1 MTTDQVSCMDVTD
14 EQVLAWE
21 ARRIDAQ
28 LNGDIN
34 DLGNLF
40 SQELTYIHSSGYID
54 TYHSY
59 LEKIKLG
66 YIKYLEI
73 NCSNYR
79 IQITT
84 AAIFVIC
91 EMNAVAQVL
100 TNKKEIHSVIS
111 TVWLP
116 EDTDWKLRLF
126 QSTEMDQALL
136 AKIAQSK

>member
-14 EQVLAWE
+14 EHVLAWE
-21 ARRIDAQ
+21 AKRIDAQ

-34 DLGNLF
+34 GLGNLF

-73 NCSNYR
+73 NCSNYK
-79 IQITT
+79 IQIT
-84 AAIFVIC
+84 AAAVFVTC
-91 EMNAVAQVL
+91 EMNAIAQVL
-100 TNKKEIHSVIS
+100 TNKKEIRSVIS
-111 TVWLP
+111 TVWLL